1 MVKVD
6 IAIIGAGSAGLTV
19 AYTARGF
26 GKSVLLI
33 DRNMPGGECTWNGC
47 IPSKAFISQANDI
60 FTIHKYTG
68 FIVDSSLIM
77 QKTRQIIDNV
87 YKSESIDV
95 LKRDK
100 IDFLQGNAKFIDKK
114 TLDIDGKSIIADK
127 ILICTGSTPFIPLID
142 GMSDIELLTNE
153 NFFRMKN
160 LPGSIIVL
168 GAGAIG
174 CELSQAMNRLGVKVD
189 LVEMSENILPREDS
203 ELTGLLEKILE
214 NEGVSIHTGFK
225 ATRVSM
231 VNNMVNLL
239 ITGNSGD
246 KTISAEKILCA
257 VGRKPNTNGLELE
270 MAGVEYNKSGIVV
283 DEYMQTTCKGVY
295 AAGDVTG
302 KLAFSHMANAQGIV
316 AVRNAVLP
324 FKKKMDYNN
333 AAWCTFTSPELAT
346 AGMSESEAR
355 EKFKDSIRIYR
366 YDLNQND
373 RAKTKEEINGMFKII
388 CNQSGKVL
396 GCSILSDNAGDLIC
410 EVQVIKT
417 LGINLRKFANII
429 HPYPTYAEVFSKI
442 GKKALVDDLL
452 NFPVIRVLRKI
463 FKR

>member
-6 IAIIGAGSAGLTV
+6 IAIIGAGSAGLTI

-33 DRNMPGGECTWNGC
+33 DRNLPGGECTWNGC
-47 IPSKAFISQANDI
+47 IPSKAFINQANDI

-100 IDFLQGNAKFIDKK
+100 IEFLQGNAKFTDKK
-114 TLDIDGKSIIADK
+114 TLDIDGKSISADK
-127 ILICTGSTPFIPLID
+127 IFICTGSAPFIPLID
-142 GMSDIELLTNE
+142 GISDIELLTNE
-153 NFFRMKN
+153 NFFHMEN

-203 ELTGLLEKILE
+203 ELTGLLKKILE
-214 NEGVSIHTGFK
+214 TEGVSIHIGSK
-225 ATRVSM
+225 ATHVSM
-231 VNNMVNLL
+231 EKNMVNLL
-239 ITGNSGD
+239 IAGNSGD

-257 VGRKPNTNGLELE
+257 VGRKPNINGLDLE
-270 MAGVEYNKSGIVV
+270 MAGVEYNKTGIVV
-283 DEYMQTTCKGVY
+283 DEYMRTTCKGIF
-295 AAGDVTG
+295 ATGDVTG

-346 AGMSESEAR
+346 AGLSESEAR
-355 EKFKDSIRIYR
+355 EKFNDSIRIYR

-410 EVQVIKT
+410 EIQVIKT
-417 LGINLRKFANII
+417 LGINLRKLANII
-429 HPYPTYAEVFSKI
+429 HPYPTFAEIFNKI

-452 NFPVIRVLRKI
+452 NFPAIKVFRKI